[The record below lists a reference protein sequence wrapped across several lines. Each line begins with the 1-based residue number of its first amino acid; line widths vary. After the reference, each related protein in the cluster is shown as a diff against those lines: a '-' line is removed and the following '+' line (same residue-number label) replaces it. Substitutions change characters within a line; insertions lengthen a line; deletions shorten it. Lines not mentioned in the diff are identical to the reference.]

1 MNSYKILVTNDDGV
15 HSPGLRI
22 LYNAV
27 RDLGRVY
34 VVAPETP
41 KSASGL
47 GITLH
52 KPLRLERYKL
62 WEDVEVFTT
71 NGTTSDIVY
80 LALNEIAS
88 DFDLAVSGVNIGD
101 NTSIQVILSSGT
113 VGAAAQA
120 ALVGVRSVAFS
131 AAVNEPDQL
140 AGDYA
145 ERIQKASRLIAEW
158 VLRKGLPEGVDI
170 LNVNYPPP
178 DKWSGSVEVAPPA
191 RLRYLQRVT
200 INYDPRGRRYYW
212 LYGKSIEPQ
221 EGTDVYSL
229 FVKGAIT
236 LTPLSLNLTPE
247 GSVYKRAVEGLLSLV
262 DTIRARV
269 S

>member
-1 MNSYKILVTNDDGV
+1 MKLYKILVTNDDGI

-62 WEDVEVFTT
+62 WENVEVFTT
-71 NGTTSDIVY
+71 NGTPSDIVY

-120 ALVGVRSVAFS
+120 ALVGIRAIAFS
-131 AAVNEPDQL
+131 AAVDEPDQL
-140 AGDYA
+140 VGDYA

-158 VLRKGLPEGVDI
+158 VLRKGLPEDR
-170 LNVNYPPP
+170 
-178 DKWSGSVEVAPPA
+178 KSVV
-191 RLRYLQRVT
+191 
-200 INYDPRGRRYYW
+200 
-212 LYGKSIEPQ
+212 
-221 EGTDVYSL
+221 
-229 FVKGAIT
+229 
-236 LTPLSLNLTPE
+236 
-247 GSVYKRAVEGLLSLV
+247 
-262 DTIRARV
+262 
-269 S
+269 